1 MTAYTYN
8 HFDNTAGII
17 SSTFPAALGTAAVG
31 SPSGA
36 VGTAFDVIN
45 QIN

>member
-1 MTAYTYN
+1 MAAYTYN
-8 HFDNTAGII
+8 HFDGTVATI
-17 SSTFPAALGTAAVG
+17 SSTFPAALGTAAA

-36 VGTAFDVIN
+36 VGTAFDAIN